1 MIKRGTL
8 VLLEDINYRKV
19 YESMKMLWVCEAYGC
34 HKVSHVVRL
43 RRLKPLR
50 NMMRR
55 VQNKAIDVDRIIGE
69 LSMAAEQPGQL
80 QLSKGVYCSGRYK
93 LNFVPV

>member
-1 MIKRGTL
+1 
-8 VLLEDINYRKV
+8 
-19 YESMKMLWVCEAYGC
+19 MKMLWVCAVCGC

-55 VQNKAIDVDRIIGE
+55 VQSKAIDVDRTIGE
-69 LSMAAEQPGQL
+69 LSTAAEQPGQL
-80 QLSKGVYCSGRYK
+80 QPLIITISIMPCRIKRRKTHSLKAYT
-93 LNFVPV
+93 PVVDTG